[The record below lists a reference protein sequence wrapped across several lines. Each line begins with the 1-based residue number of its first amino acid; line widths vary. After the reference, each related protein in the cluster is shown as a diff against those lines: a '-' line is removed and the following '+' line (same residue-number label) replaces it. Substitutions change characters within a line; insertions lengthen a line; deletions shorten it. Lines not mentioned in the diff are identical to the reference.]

1 MLLHEYFAPQQTAT
15 DSLPDPVPLIEGLT
29 RGVLEVLAGIRDVD
43 QLARW
48 IAEDAFRRLVI
59 RANLSARARS
69 ARRATPSRPVFEILS
84 VRHSSPAD
92 GILEAVVVVAGA
104 SRSRA
109 VAMRLEGLDG
119 RWRATSLA
127 VL

>member
-1 MLLHEYFAPQQTAT
+1 L
-15 DSLPDPVPLIEGLT
+15 DLPDPTTLIEGLT
-29 RGVLEVLAGIRDVD
+29 RGVFEVLAGIRDID

-48 IAEDAFRRLVI
+48 IAEDAYRNLVI
-59 RANLSARARS
+59 RANLAARARS
-69 ARRATPSRPVFEILS
+69 ARKTAPVRPVFRI
-84 VRHSSPAD
+84 VRVRQSSPAD
-92 GILEAVVVVAGA
+92 GIVEAVVVVAGPA
-104 SRSRA
+104 RTRA

>member
-1 MLLHEYFAPQQTAT
+1 MLLHEYFSPQPTPSEA
-15 DSLPDPVPLIEGLT
+15 LPDPVPLIEGLT
-29 RGVLEVLAGIRDVD
+29 RGVIEVLAGVRDVD

-48 IAEDAFRRLVI
+48 IAEDAYRRLVI

-69 ARRATPSRPVFEILS
+69 ARKAPPKRPVFKILS
-84 VRHSSPAD
+84 MRHCVPVD
-92 GILEAVVVVAGA
+92 GVVEAVVVFAGPA
-104 SRSRA
+104 RTRA

-119 RWRATSLA
+119 RWRATTLA

>member
-1 MLLHEYFAPQQTAT
+1 MLLHEYFAPQPTAT
-15 DSLPDPVPLIEGLT
+15 KDLPDPLPLIEGLT
-29 RGVLEVLAGIRDVD
+29 RGVFEVLAGVRDID

-48 IAEDAFRRLVI
+48 IAEDAYRNLVI
-59 RANLSARARS
+59 RANLASRARS
-69 ARRATPSRPVFEILS
+69 ARKTAPTRPVFQILR

-92 GILEAVVVVAGA
+92 GIIEAVVVVSGPA
-104 SRSRA
+104 RSRA